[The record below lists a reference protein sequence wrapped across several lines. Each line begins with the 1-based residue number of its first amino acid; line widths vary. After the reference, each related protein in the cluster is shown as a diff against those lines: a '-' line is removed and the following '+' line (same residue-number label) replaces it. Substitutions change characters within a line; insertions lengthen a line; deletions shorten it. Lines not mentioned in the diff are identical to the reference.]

1 MQLLPILTTAHA
13 LFLDFDGTL
22 TELAPR
28 PEAVRVASGLVPT
41 LYALQGQLGGAL
53 AIVTGRPEADI
64 DGFLAPLRLPLAS
77 EHGAQY
83 RLHGASHAAVA
94 APDLTVVMQA
104 AHDLASRHAGLL
116 VEPKHASIALHYR
129 LAPHME
135 GRCLET
141 LQQAMQG
148 IEGVELLR
156 GKFVF
161 EVKPR
166 GVHKGQAIMDFMTQP
181 PFADRIP
188 VFVGDDVTDEAG
200 FAAVQA
206 LGGWGIKVGQGPTMA
221 QHRCMTPAALRGW
234 LSAARTSLEH
244 GR

>member
-1 MQLLPILTTAHA
+1 MQLLPTLTTANA

-41 LYALQGQLGGAL
+41 LLALHTHLGGAL
-53 AIVTGRPEADI
+53 AIVTGRPESDI

-83 RLHGASHAAVA
+83 RLSDTSLPATPPPDLSHVLAAVNGLA
-94 APDLTVVMQA
+94 MQ
-104 AHDLASRHAGLL
+104 HPELL
-116 VEPKHASIALHYR
+116 IETKRASIALHYR
-129 LAPHME
+129 QAQHLQAL
-135 GRCLET
+135 CLET
-141 LQQAMQG
+141 IERAMQG
-148 IEGVELLR
+148 MDGVELLR
-156 GKFVF
+156 GKCVF

-166 GVHKGQAIMDFMTQP
+166 GVHKGQAIKDFMTQP
-181 PFADRIP
+181 PFAGRIP

-200 FAAVQA
+200 FAAVLA
-206 LGGWGIKVGQGPTMA
+206 LGGWGIKVGEGPTLA

-234 LSAARTSLEH
+234 LSAARTHRE
-244 GR
+244 RER